1 MKSGGWLTSAVLQ
14 TAAVMRSYGQHNC
27 RMSLGS
33 NTDIE
38 KVIWINRIILST
50 PKILNTV
57 TMTVVWRQCP
67 ILWFVMCGQRVSSQQ
82 SLDQAGRGY
91 VTSVTTAEE

>member
-1 MKSGGWLTSAVLQ
+1 M
-14 TAAVMRSYGQHNC
+14 
-27 RMSLGS
+27 
-33 NTDIE
+33 
-38 KVIWINRIILST
+38 ILST

-91 VTSVTTAEE
+91 VTSVATAEE

>member
-1 MKSGGWLTSAVLQ
+1 M
-14 TAAVMRSYGQHNC
+14 
-27 RMSLGS
+27 
-33 NTDIE
+33 
-38 KVIWINRIILST
+38 ILST

-67 ILWFVMCGQRVSSQQ
+67 ILWFVMSGQRVSSQQ